1 MTEYDVD
8 VRSVAVYSCRTED
21 QEDETPNEVG
31 VYEGDQLEEDE
42 DGAEV
47 HDIVERM
54 LEVDALD
61 KRYGNRKN
69 ARIHQWIDGDVDD
82 NNLEESAQDI
92 FEEIRQGDQFNTNA
106 ETLATRYIRQ
116 DLSAQDILLIVR
128 YSRNGRDY
136 SAILK
141 TPYLEEA
148 REIDISTAS
157 ITENEYVIEANTD
170 KCILYPHANY
180 ESELDESRARVFQL
194 NGASNYAKY
203 WYRFAGLAKKE
214 LPDEVVEQ
222 HLRERAKESDENAAF
237 TDFEDFEDSSED
249 LFDDDTHLQGEVQL
263 SIGEHR
269 QFRVSLRELKNQDDV
284 ILARDGDQI
293 YVILSGATPQITTGS
308 SDQKKPVFGS
318 LDGIKE
324 LSDVL
329 SNLA

>member
-8 VRSVAVYSCRTED
+8 VGGVAVYSCRTED
-21 QEDETPNEVG
+21 QEDETPDKVG

-42 DGAEV
+42 DGTEV

-69 ARIHQWIDGDVDD
+69 ARIHQWVDGEANDD
-82 NNLEESAQDI
+82 DLEESAQDI
-92 FEEIRQGDQFNTNA
+92 FEEIRQGEQFSSNT

-116 DLSAQDILLIVR
+116 DRSAQDILLIVR
-128 YSRNGRDY
+128 YSQNDRNY
-136 SAILK
+136 SAVLK

-157 ITENEYVIEANTD
+157 ITENEYVIEADTN
-170 KCILYPHANY
+170 KCILYPHVDY
-180 ESELDESRARVFQL
+180 EGELDDSRARVFQL

-214 LPDEVVEQ
+214 LPDEIVEQ
-222 HLRERAKESDENAAF
+222 HLRERVKESEDDVAF
-237 TDFEDFEDSSED
+237 SDFEDFENSSED
-249 LFDDDTHLQGEVQL
+249 LFDDDTHFQGEVQL

-269 QFRVSLRELKNQDDV
+269 QFRVSLRELKNQEDV

-293 YVILSGATPQITTGS
+293 YIILSGATPQITIGS
-308 SDQKKPVFGS
+308 GDQKKSVFGS
-318 LDGIKE
+318 LDGIRE

-329 SNLA
+329 SELA